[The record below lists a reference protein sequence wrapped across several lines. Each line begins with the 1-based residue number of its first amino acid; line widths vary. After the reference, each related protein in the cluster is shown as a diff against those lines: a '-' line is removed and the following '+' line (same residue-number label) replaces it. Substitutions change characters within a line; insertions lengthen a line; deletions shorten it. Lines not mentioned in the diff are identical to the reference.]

1 MKFTA
6 AALLI
11 LSAVAK
17 GEDEDLP
24 RLVVDV
30 YDGPKTCHDGDLV
43 MAGKFLKMHYTG
55 TIDQSSATGE
65 KGKKFDSSRDRGDT
79 FDVQIGVGQVIP
91 GWDEGLIGL
100 CKGAKAN
107 LRIPPHMAYDEAGA
121 GPDIPG
127 GATLHFDI
135 EVVDIL
141 NDPPPPLN
149 LFKEIDT
156 DENGKL
162 TKEEVEKFFQEKH
175 GSGMPDGLWDN
186 EDKDEDGFISWDE
199 FGGEKGEN
207 PGGSEL

>member
-17 GEDEDLP
+17 GEDDATP
-24 RLVVDV
+24 RLGVDV
-30 YDGPKTCHDGDLV
+30 YDGPKECEDGDLV

-55 TIDQSSATGE
+55 TIDQNSATGE
-65 KGKKFDSSRDRGDT
+65 KGKQFDSSRDRGET

-91 GWDEGLIGL
+91 GWDKGLIGL

-107 LRIPPHMAYDEAGA
+107 LSIPPEMGYGDQGA

-127 GATLHFDI
+127 GATLHFDV
-135 EVVDIL
+135 EVVDISE
-141 NDPPPPLN
+141 DPPPALN
-149 LFKEIDT
+149 LFAEIDT
-156 DENGKL
+156 DEDGKI

-175 GSGMPDGLWDN
+175 GAGIPDGLWEN
-186 EDKDEDGFISWDE
+186 EDKDADGFISWEE

-207 PGGSEL
+207 PAGDEL